1 MEADAVAAALKVDIE
16 KGLSSQEA
24 ARRLAQNGLNEL
36 RAAPRPPAWRR
47 VLAQLRRH
55 VDWPVHPG
63 TFNLRLQGPRWT
75 ALRRAMDERPGLPID
90 PPAGFCAAKCFRARV
105 GAPGLAAAVLLPQV
119 DAYPSDQLELIA
131 PVRLR
136 DALGVADGARLP
148 LWVQL

>member
-1 MEADAVAAALKVDIE
+1 MRAASAPD
-16 KGLSSQEA
+16 A
-24 ARRLAQNGLNEL
+24 ARGVDVDVDLEPELEVEGVVCSGLGQGRVFTQL
-36 RAAPRPPAWRR
+36 IW

-63 TFNLRLQGPRWT
+63 TFNLHLQGPRWT

-90 PPAGFCAAKCFRARV
+90 PPAGFCAATCFRARV

-136 DALGVADGARLP
+136 DALDVADGARLP

>member
-1 MEADAVAAALKVDIE
+1 MRAASAPD
-16 KGLSSQEA
+16 A
-24 ARRLAQNGLNEL
+24 ARGVDVEL
-36 RAAPRPPAWRR
+36 EVEGVVCSGVGQGRVFTQLIW
-47 VLAQLRRH
+47 VLAQLRRP

>member
-1 MEADAVAAALKVDIE
+1 MKNASWPMRAASAPD
-16 KGLSSQEA
+16 A
-24 ARRLAQNGLNEL
+24 ARGVDVEL
-36 RAAPRPPAWRR
+36 EVEGVVCSGVGQGRVFTQLIW

>member
-1 MEADAVAAALKVDIE
+1 MKNASWPMHAVSAP
-16 KGLSSQEA
+16 GA
-24 ARRLAQNGLNEL
+24 ARGVDVEL
-36 RAAPRPPAWRR
+36 EVEGVVCSGVGQGRVFTQLIW